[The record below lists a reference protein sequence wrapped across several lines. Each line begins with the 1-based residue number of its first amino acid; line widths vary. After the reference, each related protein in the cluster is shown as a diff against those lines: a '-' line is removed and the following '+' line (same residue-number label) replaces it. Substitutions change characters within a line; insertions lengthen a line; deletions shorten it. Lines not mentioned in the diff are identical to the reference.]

1 MNHTKKNY
9 ILITVLFSLGW
20 AFMYADRNI
29 LSPIMSV
36 IGEDWNLSKSE
47 LGLMSTV
54 FFTTYALMQI
64 PAGFLADRFG
74 RVKVLVGGYLLFAV
88 GTFFSGIVSGLG
100 LFLVVRAITGFGEG
114 TYYGPQYA
122 ISSATL
128 PKKYR
133 GFSSAIINSGMA
145 LGISAGFIASS
156 YLTFTLHKSWQ
167 TSFFVFGI
175 LTAVVAILIGVFIKD
190 DVKKPIPAKKEP
202 VQKANLKILLSRNHI
217 FTYILIFCSL
227 YGFFGMLTWLPY
239 YLQTVRGVDG
249 SQTGIISSLVP
260 WASIP
265 GALLFGYLSDHIKN
279 KKPLVL
285 FLALLGA
292 ICQIVIPYTQNYS
305 LMITGLVIY
314 GMVGKLALDPILV
327 SYVAENT
334 PTVMY
339 SRAYS
344 IFNFAGMVSSIFA
357 PYITG
362 YFADLT
368 GHLEIGFYIS
378 GALLFIGGL
387 LFMFTNKE
395 PNAVAALE
403 TADTDF
409 GSIAVPNHR

>member
-1 MNHTKKNY
+1 MTKKNY
-9 ILITVLFSLGW
+9 VLITVLFSLGW

-36 IGEDWNLSKSE
+36 IGADWHLSKSS

-74 RVKVLVGGYLLFAV
+74 RVKVLVAGYILFGV
-88 GTFFSGIVSGLG
+88 GTFFSGLVSGLG
-100 LFLVVRAITGFGEG
+100 LFLIVRAVTGLGEG
-114 TYYGPQYA
+114 CYYGPQYA
-122 ISSATL
+122 ISSQAL

-133 GFSSAIINSGMA
+133 GLSSAIINSGMA
-145 LGISAGFIASS
+145 LGISAGFIVSS

-167 TSFFVFGI
+167 YSFFLFGV
-175 LTAVVAILIGVFIKD
+175 LTAIVAILIAVFIKD
-190 DVKKPIPAKKEP
+190 TRPEMKKTVKVKQ
-202 VQKANLKILLSRNHI
+202 QKVDLKILFSRNHI

-239 YLQTVRGVDG
+239 YLQTVRGVSG
-249 SQTGIISSLVP
+249 TQTGIISSLVP

-265 GALLFGYLSDHIKN
+265 GAIFFGYLSDRITN

-292 ICQIVIPYTQNYS
+292 VCQIVIPYTQNYS

-314 GMVGKLALDPILV
+314 GLVGKLALDPILV

-334 PTVMY
+334 PSIMY

-362 YFADLT
+362 YFADMT

-378 GALLFIGGL
+378 GALLFIGGI
-387 LFMFTNKE
+387 LFLFTNKE
-395 PNAVAALE
+395 PNAVASA
-403 TADTDF
+403 ANDYMP
-409 GSIAVPNHR
+409 AAQ

>member
-1 MNHTKKNY
+1 MNRTKKNY

-36 IGEDWNLSKSE
+36 IGDEWNLSNSQ

-74 RVKVLVGGYLLFAV
+74 RVKVLVAGYLLFAV

-133 GFSSAIINSGMA
+133 GLSSAIINSGMA

-156 YLTFTLHKSWQ
+156 YLTYTLHKSWQ
-167 TSFFVFGI
+167 TSFFIFGG
-175 LTAVVAILIGVFIKD
+175 LTAVVAILIGVFVKD
-190 DVKKPIPAKKEP
+190 DVKKTTPTKKEP
-202 VQKANLKILLSRNHI
+202 AEKADLKLLFSRNHI

-239 YLQTVRGVDG
+239 YLQTVRGVSG

-285 FLALLGA
+285 FLAMLGA

-334 PTVMY
+334 PTAMY

-395 PNAVAALE
+395 PNAVAAPE
-403 TADTDF
+403 SADTGF
-409 GSIAVPNHR
+409 GAMTVPNHR

>member
-1 MNHTKKNY
+1 MTHSKKNY

-74 RVKVLVGGYLLFAV
+74 RIKILVAGYLLFAV

-100 LFLVVRAITGFGEG
+100 LFLVVRAITGLGEG

-122 ISSATL
+122 ISSQML

-133 GFSSAIINSGMA
+133 GVSSAIINSGMA

-156 YLTFTLHKSWQ
+156 YLTFSLNKSWQ
-167 TSFFVFGI
+167 TSFFLFGI
-175 LTAVVAILIGVFIKD
+175 LTAIVAVLIGIFIKD
-190 DVKKPIPAKKEP
+190 GDKKPAVAKKTKE
-202 VQKANLKILLSRNHI
+202 KANLKILFSRNHI

-239 YLQTVRGVDG
+239 YLQTVRGVSG
-249 SQTGIISSLVP
+249 AQTGIISSLVP

-265 GALLFGYLSDHIKN
+265 GALLFAYISDHIQN

-378 GALLFIGGL
+378 GALLFVGGI
-387 LFMFTNKE
+387 LFLFTNKE
-395 PNAVAALE
+395 PNAVEDPEMTNAHIPN
-403 TADTDF
+403 
-409 GSIAVPNHR
+409 IAMPNHR

>member
-1 MNHTKKNY
+1 
-9 ILITVLFSLGW
+9 
-20 AFMYADRNI
+20 MYADRNI

-36 IGEDWNLSKSE
+36 IGADWHLSKSS

-74 RVKVLVGGYLLFAV
+74 RVKVLVVGYIIFGI
-88 GTFFSGIVSGLG
+88 GTFFSGLVSGLG
-100 LFLVVRAITGFGEG
+100 LFLIVRAITGFGEG
-114 TYYGPQYA
+114 CYYGPQYA
-122 ISSATL
+122 ISSHAL

-133 GFSSAIINSGMA
+133 GLTSAIINSGMA
-145 LGISAGFIASS
+145 LGISAGFIVSS

-167 TSFFVFGI
+167 TSFFLFGI
-175 LTAVVAILIGVFIKD
+175 LTAVVAVLIGLLVKD
-190 DVKKPIPAKKEP
+190 TRQQEKIVKVKK
-202 VQKANLKILLSRNHI
+202 QKVDLKILFSRNHI

-239 YLQTVRGVDG
+239 YLQTVRGVSG
-249 SQTGIISSLVP
+249 AQTGIISSLVP

-265 GALLFGYLSDHIKN
+265 GAIFFGYLSDRIKN

-292 ICQIVIPYTQNYS
+292 LCQLVIPYTQNYS
-305 LMITGLVIY
+305 LMIAGLVIY
-314 GMVGKLALDPILV
+314 GLVGKLALDPILV

-334 PTVMY
+334 PSVMY
-339 SRAYS
+339 SRAYG

-395 PNAVAALE
+395 PNEVEAAGTDYV
-403 TADTDF
+403 TA
-409 GSIAVPNHR
+409 AQ

>member
-1 MNHTKKNY
+1 MIHSKKDY
-9 ILITVLFSLGW
+9 ILTTVLFSLGW

-74 RVKVLVGGYLLFAV
+74 RVKILVAGYLLFAI

-122 ISSATL
+122 ISSETL

-133 GFSSAIINSGMA
+133 GVSSAIINSGMA

-156 YLTFTLHKSWQ
+156 YLTFTLQKSWQ
-167 TSFFVFGI
+167 TSFFIFGVF
-175 LTAVVAILIGVFIKD
+175 TAIVAVLIGIFIKD
-190 DVKKPIPAKKEP
+190 DVKKPTVEKEKME
-202 VQKANLKILLSRNHI
+202 KANLRILFSRNHI

-239 YLQTVRGVDG
+239 YLQTVRGVSG
-249 SQTGIISSLVP
+249 AQTGVISSLVP

-265 GALLFGYLSDHIKN
+265 GALLFAYISDHIKN
-279 KKPLVL
+279 KKPLIL
-285 FLALLGA
+285 FLALLGGV
-292 ICQIVIPYTQNYS
+292 CQIVIPYTQNYS

-334 PTVMY
+334 PSVMY

-368 GHLEIGFYIS
+368 GQLEIGFYIS
-378 GALLFIGGL
+378 GALLFIGGILFL
-387 LFMFTNKE
+387 LTNKE
-395 PNAVAALE
+395 PNAVADEEPAS
-403 TADTDF
+403 AHVPD
-409 GSIAVPNHR
+409 IAIPNHR